1 MKGKFTI
8 SIIASILILCV
19 SFPSENAFAIAETA
33 KLTASDAVAADQFGR
48 SVAISGN
55 TTIIGAAGVNSF
67 AGAAYIFDFNGTG
80 WTEIAKL
87 TASDAAASDFFA
99 TAVAIS
105 GDTVVVGAF
114 LNDGNGSAAGS
125 AYIFQRDAGG
135 VDNWGEVTRLFSSDA
150 AVADQF
156 GNAVAI
162 SGDIAIVGES
172 FDFDNIGKGA
182 AYIFQRDAGGV
193 DNWGEVKKIT
203 ASDATTDDFF
213 GESVA
218 ISGDTVI
225 VGAHNAG
232 SKGAAY
238 VFQRDEGGGDN
249 WGEVK
254 KIIGTLTTTFDVFG
268 FSVGISGDTVI
279 VGAKWD
285 DILVMNDNGGSAYIF
300 ERNKGGADNWGQV
313 NPLPI
318 IASDAA
324 GGDNFGNR
332 VSISGNIAIV
342 AAEANEDNGTR
353 TGSAYI
359 LERDEGGV
367 DNWGEV
373 AKITASDLAEFDQ
386 FGISV
391 GISGNTTVV
400 GAFGNDD
407 DGAASGSAYIF
418 DLNLDD
424 IDGDGFDSSIDCDD
438 TDANINPD
446 ATEIPGNSIDEN
458 CDGFDTVIINLQF
471 FASLDG
477 SQEVPQVLTIA
488 TGSARFALN
497 QTGDGLEFE
506 ILLENLDLDGN
517 QTPGAS
523 DDVIGAHIHMA
534 PVGVDGGIVVGFISP
549 DTLGGLNNPLIDAA
563 NGSIT
568 GTITSQGLT
577 GSLNGQ
583 PLSALLDEMIAENTY
598 INIHTNP
605 NVGGEIRGQIQ
616 PCLPPSSGDWVVMI
630 SCDLVQSATA
640 PANVL
645 VMNNSKLTIKSGDT
659 LTITTGNN
667 ITIVSGSGLLIEFGG
682 IVIVVS

>member
-1 MKGKFTI
+1 VKGKFTI

-48 SVAISGN
+48 SVAIWGN

-87 TASDAAASDFFA
+87 LASDAAASDFFA

-125 AYIFQRDAGG
+125 AYIFERDEGG
-135 VDNWGEVTRLFSSDA
+135 VDNWGEVARLFASDA
-150 AVADQF
+150 AISDRF

-162 SGDIAIVGES
+162 YGDIAIVGAS
-172 FDFDNIGKGA
+172 FDLDTIGKGS
-182 AYIFQRDAGGV
+182 AYIFQRDEGGV

-218 ISGDTVI
+218 ISGNTTI

-232 SKGAAY
+232 NVGAAY
-238 VFQRDEGGGDN
+238 IFDFNGTDWTETA
-249 WGEVK
+249 K
-254 KIIGTLTTTFDVFG
+254 LIGFDTTTFDVFG

-279 VGAKWD
+279 VGAKWND
-285 DILVMNDNGGSAYIF
+285 VLVIDDNGGSAYIF
-300 ERNKGGADNWGQV
+300 ERNQGGADKWGQV
-313 NPLPI
+313 NPVPI
-318 IASDAA
+318 RASDAA
-324 GGDNFGNR
+324 GGDTFGNR
-332 VSISGNIAIV
+332 VSIYGNIAIV

-359 LERDEGGV
+359 LERDEGGI

-407 DGAASGSAYIF
+407 DGSTSGSAYIF

-424 IDGDGFDSSIDCDD
+424 IDGDGFNSSIDCDD

-568 GTITSQGLT
+568 GTITSQDLT

-598 INIHTNP
+598 INIHTNA
-605 NVGGEIRGQIQ
+605 NAGGEIRGQIQ
-616 PCLPPSSGDWVVMI
+616 PCLPPSSDDWVVMI

-667 ITIVSGSGLLIEFGG
+667 ITIASGSGLLIESGG
-682 IVIVVS
+682 TVIVVS